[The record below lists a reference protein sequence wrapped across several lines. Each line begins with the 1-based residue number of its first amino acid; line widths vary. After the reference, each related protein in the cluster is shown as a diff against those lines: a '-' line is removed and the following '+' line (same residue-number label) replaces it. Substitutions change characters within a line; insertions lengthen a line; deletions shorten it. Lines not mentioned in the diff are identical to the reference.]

1 MTLPPPQLEESW
13 KEALSEEWKK
23 PYLQKLAAF
32 VAKERTKFPV
42 YPPKNEV
49 FSAFEHTPYDKV
61 KVVIIGQDPYH
72 GQGQAH
78 GLCFSVRPTVPLP
91 PSLKNIYAELHEDLD
106 LPPPPHGCLQSWTK
120 QGVLLLN
127 AVLTVREHEPRSQNG
142 KGWEE
147 FTDAVV
153 AALVARE
160 EPLIFVLWGK
170 AAQEKCRHFLD
181 AKSQQHTIL
190 MAPHPSPFSA
200 HSGFFGSRPFSK
212 INNLLKTQGKE
223 PIDWTV
229 K

>member
-23 PYLQKLAAF
+23 PYLQDLAAF
-32 VAKERTKFPV
+32 VAEERMKFSV

-49 FSAFEHTPYDKV
+49 FSAFEHTSYDKV
-61 KVVIIGQDPYH
+61 KVVIVGQDPYH
-72 GQGQAH
+72 GPGQAH
-78 GLCFSVRPTVPLP
+78 GLCFSVRPAVPLP
-91 PSLKNIYAELHEDLD
+91 PSLKNVYTELHEDLG
-106 LPPPPHGCLQSWTK
+106 LLPPHGCLLSWTK

-127 AVLTVREHEPRSQNG
+127 AVLTVREHEPRSHNG
-142 KGWEE
+142 KGWEK

-153 AALVARE
+153 AALIARE
-160 EPLIFVLWGK
+160 EPLVFLLWGK

-181 AKSQQHTIL
+181 EKSGRHTIL

-200 HSGFFGSRPFSK
+200 RSGFFGSRPFSK

-223 PIDWTV
+223 PIDWAV